1 MGNRRQKKGT
11 NQPANSTE
19 ADPLTSASSDMLTPS
34 SEASNMETDEENPIM
49 KAINDMRDD
58 FSGNFTGVL
67 TAIQGIKHD
76 FKEFTN
82 KLAEDEQHIGDT
94 EDNVTTLQ
102 KSVAELQKQ
111 VSHRQDGR
119 PGEPQL
125 AQQSSSRQLAS
136 AFCFFFE
143 IEYSFFVFVYA
154 VWQSS

>member
-1 MGNRRQKKGT
+1 MGNRRQKKET

-19 ADPLTSASSDMLTPS
+19 ADPPTSASSDMLTPS

-49 KAINDMRDD
+49 KAINDMRDG
-58 FSGNFTGVL
+58 FSGNFTGIL

-82 KLAEDEQHIGDT
+82 KLAEAEQRIGDT

-111 VSHRQDGR
+111 VVSLTAKMEDQENRSRRNNLRLINLPEGA
-119 PGEPQL
+119 EL
-125 AQQSSSRQLAS
+125 ARRRGFSREVAS
-136 AFCFFFE
+136 RG
-143 IEYSFFVFVYA
+143 
-154 VWQSS
+154 VWG